1 MLAKTLATMGH
12 GIDGLFGIDPGP
24 DPSLHDVLF
33 YERLAHAPNPR
44 RRPLHQ
50 RLIERLTAGN
60 TPIVQV
66 RRTGRVETRVFA
78 DRMPD
83 FDILW
88 TSAGLFERALRR
100 FRTTGKIT
108 DIDLPEPPDVMHW
121 TYPLPLRVRNVP
133 NIYTVHDLV
142 PLRLPYTTLDRKTE
156 FKALL
161 DACVASAAQI
171 CTVSE
176 ASARDIVDT
185 FGGAAGKVSNTYQ
198 ISGLWED
205 PARVGVS
212 DPAALRAFG
221 LEARGYFLFFGAVE
235 PKKNIGRLLEAYL
248 GLDTATPLVIVSS
261 RSWQSEQELV
271 LLSRQGMQGEGAD
284 RIVRLD
290 HLPRSILKGLIAQA
304 RAVVFPSLYEGFGLP
319 VHEAMLLGTP
329 VLTSDRGGLREV
341 AGDAAVIVDP
351 YDPLSIRDGL
361 ARIDRDGELRDR
373 LSREGAAH
381 AKRFSIDR
389 YRGALTSLYEQAI
402 AQHETIHG

>member
-1 MLAKTLATMGH
+1 
-12 GIDGLFGIDPGP
+12 
-24 DPSLHDVLF
+24 
-33 YERLAHAPNPR
+33 
-44 RRPLHQ
+44 
-50 RLIERLTAGN
+50 
-60 TPIVQV
+60 
-66 RRTGRVETRVFA
+66 
-78 DRMPD
+78 
-83 FDILW
+83 
-88 TSAGLFERALRR
+88 
-100 FRTTGKIT
+100 
-108 DIDLPEPPDVMHW
+108 MHW